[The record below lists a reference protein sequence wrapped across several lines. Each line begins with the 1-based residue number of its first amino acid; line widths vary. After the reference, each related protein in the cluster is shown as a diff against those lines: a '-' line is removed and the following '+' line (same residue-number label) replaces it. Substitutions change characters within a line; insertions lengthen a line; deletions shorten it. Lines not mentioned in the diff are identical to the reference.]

1 MWLKAVERRAQSAER
16 LWVEG
21 GILPRCEVVYFYD
34 GAPRPRA
41 PYALPRSFEVI
52 CAPLHTVHPP
62 KHPTETSTS
71 HQLSTSLL
79 SAPRPCA

>member
-1 MWLKAVERRAQSAER
+1 MGSHAQKWLKAVERRAQSAER

-21 GILPRCEVVYFYD
+21 GILPGYEVVYFYD

-41 PYALPRSFEVI
+41 PYALPRSFGVI

-62 KHPTETSTS
+62 KHPTETST
-71 HQLSTSLL
+71 LTTIM
-79 SAPRPCA
+79 